1 MRARRNRTP
10 WLTLR
15 QRAGRDRG
23 GEKKKKGGGRRRKDG
38 RRSVRECEG
47 DSKKKEEKKRT
58 ARVERKDKSRKRG
71 EGGREPSHV
80 SLN

>member
-1 MRARRNRTP
+1 MRETVR
-10 WLTLR
+10 
-15 QRAGRDRG
+15 
-23 GEKKKKGGGRRRKDG
+23 KKKKM
-38 RRSVRECEG
+38 
-47 DSKKKEEKKRT
+47 RT